1 MILYRTDWKKH
12 KNLLAIKWAMV
23 SKSVPQKAAS
33 GGRKSV
39 LHVQLT
45 LLQKQFKALKII
57 FVVGYFNA
65 FPFPSSELGVVNR
78 WSSTHPPMFTDVVE

>member
-33 GGRKSV
+33 GGRKSD
-39 LHVQLT
+39 T
-45 LLQKQFKALKII
+45 ITETI
-57 FVVGYFNA
+57 
-65 FPFPSSELGVVNR
+65 
-78 WSSTHPPMFTDVVE
+78 